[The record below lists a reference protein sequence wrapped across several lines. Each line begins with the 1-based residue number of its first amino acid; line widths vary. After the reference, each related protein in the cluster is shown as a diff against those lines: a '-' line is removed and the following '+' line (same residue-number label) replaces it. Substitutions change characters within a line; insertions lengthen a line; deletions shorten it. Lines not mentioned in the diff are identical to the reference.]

1 MSPRPP
7 SSTTVSPSRLA
18 CCLHVFD
25 WLVPDSATWAIV
37 RDHHLAV
44 YSSFSSDRLQSR
56 DQPDDS
62 RLHSPS
68 EFSHADDSRSAV
80 YSTRDRHDSHFY
92 ASVRSSGSEVRR
104 RAAGEWAPRCPL
116 LLSGTDD
123 TSMSLAAIESFHRLE
138 RVDSADLRSDWSKW
152 LRDGEW
158 TCDGEFTDAGRTV
171 MQAVAEG
178 RGLVDEWSQGNGSLM
193 RACPL
198 ALTDATDSDVIRHSA
213 ATHAHE
219 NCVMAC
225 VQWTWT
231 LRGVLQGMSAS
242 QSVDHAISHMRDACD
257 WESSVGFESKLSAP
271 SPAEVSNGWVID
283 ALETADW
290 LIVNTGST
298 RGCLL
303 AAVSLGGD
311 TDTVAAIVGP
321 AVALLHGLDD
331 VQDWVAG
338 VRRHDLLD
346 DAAQQLVSL

>member
-1 MSPRPP
+1 MSDEFYGSAASSETGAL
-7 SSTTVSPSRLA
+7 SSTVDFETA
-18 CCLHVFD
+18 EK
-25 WLVPDSATWAIV
+25 
-37 RDHHLAV
+37 AV
-44 YSSFSSDRLQSR
+44 YGGAIGDALGAPYELTSVFKRGQYIA
-56 DQPDDS
+56 
-62 RLHSPS
+62 
-68 EFSHADDSRSAV
+68 EWTSAAE
-80 YSTRDRHDSHFY
+80 T
-92 ASVRSSGSEVRR
+92 GGGLIG
-104 RAAGEWAPRCPL
+104 AAPVGTW
-116 LLSGTDD
+116 TDD
-123 TSMSLAAIESFHRLE
+123 TSMSLAAIESFHWLE
-138 RVDSADLRSDWSKW
+138 RVDSADLRSNWSKW

-193 RACPL
+193 RAYPL

-242 QSVDHAISHMRDACD
+242 QSVDHAISHMRDAYD

-303 AAVSLGGD
+303 AAASLGGD